1 MKHDELIVAKR
12 LFRSSVYSVNIVTF
26 DSLVHFTERYTFAI
40 HNSLDVVDR
49 SAAQSTRSRPYF
61 TSTANSTLCMQI

>member
-26 DSLVHFTERYTFAI
+26 DSLVHLTERYAFAI

-49 SAAQSTRSRPYF
+49 SATQSTRSISI
-61 TSTANSTLCMQI
+61 TSTADSTLCMQI